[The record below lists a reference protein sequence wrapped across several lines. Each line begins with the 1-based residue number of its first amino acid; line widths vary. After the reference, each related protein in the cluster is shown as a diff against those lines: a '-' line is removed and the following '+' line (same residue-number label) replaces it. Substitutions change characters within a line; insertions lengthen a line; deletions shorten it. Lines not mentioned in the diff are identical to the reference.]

1 MRMSVSLIRRMKDRP
16 FVLLIAFSISSIGKM
31 VLGGGDRN
39 RNRRRRRRPLTVVT
53 CVLCTSTLGQALP
66 QEKSCFVPTPFPNQV
81 SSPRPLPTHAEF
93 HRQAFRVH
101 ATSGAES
108 QDGRQEEPLPPIN
121 MEGLSDAQV
130 LLACR
135 SHLSKRKK
143 IEWSAAERRKRAREQ
158 SAQYT
163 AGESG
168 TVGFF
173 WENPEELVYLKAG
186 AGAGAGERRGDG
198 TGAS

>member
-1 MRMSVSLIRRMKDRP
+1 MSVSLIRRMKDRP

-53 CVLCTSTLGQALP
+53 CVLCTSTLGHALP

-135 SHLSKRKK
+135 SYLSKRKRSNGRQPNGANVPESSQRSTRPANPVRSDSFGRTQK
-143 IEWSAAERRKRAREQ
+143 SWSTSRP
-158 SAQYT
+158 
-163 AGESG
+163 
-168 TVGFF
+168 V
-173 WENPEELVYLKAG
+173 PVPV
-186 AGAGAGERRGDG
+186 RGG
-198 TGAS
+198 GWHRCQWK